1 MRSVGPRLRASPV
14 RNLSAATAR
23 HLTPNLEP
31 ESRRPRR
38 AARHGVRHAAS
49 VARCAVCGA
58 AWCAACGVRV
68 RRCAECAACG
78 EARRAACGVVRREAC
93 GAARRGAC
101 SETQPAACGAVRHG
115 VSVWRRGGRVRAWF
129 LACLYVIKRVWLKL
143 RPDLKLLSC
152 WRATMPYLSSAKAC
166 AITMGPVTCPHVSTF
181 TGFDHDSALRA
192 LLLAYRLELRHARL
206 RASRENM

>member
-1 MRSVGPRLRASPV
+1 MAICRSPSLMRSVGPRLRASPV

-68 RRCAECAACG
+68 RRGAECAACG

-115 VSVWRRGGRVRAWF
+115 VSVWRRGGRVRACF
-129 LACLYVIKRVWLKL
+129 LAFIRYKKGVVEITPRFETAFVLACHYAISKL
-143 RPDLKLLSC
+143 CQGMCHHYGAS
-152 WRATMPYLSSAKAC
+152 
-166 AITMGPVTCPHVSTF
+166 HVSP
-181 TGFDHDSALRA
+181 
-192 LLLAYRLELRHARL
+192 RLHIHRFRP
-206 RASRENM
+206 